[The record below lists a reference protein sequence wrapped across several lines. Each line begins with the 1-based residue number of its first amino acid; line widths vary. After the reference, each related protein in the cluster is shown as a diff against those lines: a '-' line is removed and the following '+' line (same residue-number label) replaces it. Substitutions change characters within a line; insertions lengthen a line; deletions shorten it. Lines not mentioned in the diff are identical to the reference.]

1 MASSGGGGIPNE
13 RHAGQRVK
21 PGQKYQNREGFKAH
35 RNMKRAVRD
44 VDAEND
50 LRHRACQGVCR
61 RCAQKA
67 REAVPSESRVV
78 RRPSSARRNHARSS
92 CVPTP
97 KKIQT
102 RNPKPP
108 HPSR

>member
-21 PGQKYQNREGFKAH
+21 PGQKYQNREAFKAH

-61 RCAQKA
+61 RCVQKA
-67 REAVPSESRVV
+67 RDAVPSESRVV
-78 RRPSSARRNHARSS
+78 RRPPGETPRDRRASPHRK
-92 CVPTP
+92 P
-97 KKIQT
+97 QT